1 MLTVRN
7 MVPKEHAKKVR
18 HLEQYNKINAL
29 LLTFANQ
36 DFELTLLK
44 IIHFELNRCTQNT
57 GYAEMRWIKMKD
69 NRRRLSNGCVAALKD
84 LLLAIGYKE
93 MTERSQQVNGDFR
106 ISEPHMIERWHSW
119 YTDLKASQVAIE
131 DRLVLVVQEE
141 RARRL
146 GRQSAV
152 QGTNKIH
159 RTDYNGVADMNQ
171 ILSETKFIENG
182 LEELGYDLRSG
193 TIVADQKY
201 EQHVTDLKVKFQKYQ
216 IQNSSSPQSLI
227 QSFQGFQGVG
237 RRLDASD
244 QKVQN
249 EEAEA
254 EAEAEKKKGVGVEK
268 QREEQREEQR
278 KEQLQQ
284 RLAEAAKE
292 YEQLQQRRAEQARLD
307 AEKAAQLAFEVENR
321 RVAHAAK
328 LQKEKIARQRAREA
342 NLKQMDAV
350 RKLRKI
356 EYKERTA
363 ETMNK
368 TRTIG
373 VSAWENLFLRF
384 CGIVIVVLI
393 AIAAARLFFY
403 V

>member
-1 MLTVRN
+1 M
-7 MVPKEHAKKVR
+7 
-18 HLEQYNKINAL
+18 
-29 LLTFANQ
+29 
-36 DFELTLLK
+36 
-44 IIHFELNRCTQNT
+44 
-57 GYAEMRWIKMKD
+57 
-69 NRRRLSNGCVAALKD
+69 
-84 LLLAIGYKE
+84 
-93 MTERSQQVNGDFR
+93 
-106 ISEPHMIERWHSW
+106 
-119 YTDLKASQVAIE
+119 
-131 DRLVLVVQEE
+131 VQEE

-254 EAEAEKKKGVGVEK
+254 EAEAEKKQGVGVEK